1 MNTII
6 FTIATLAFLGLL
18 LAIVLYIVAQ
28 KFKVEE
34 DPRIDTVESLMP
46 GANCG
51 GCGKAG
57 CRAFAEAAVKEG
69 VGSLF
74 CPVGGN
80 AVMQKVAE
88 ALGQTVEEKA
98 PQVAVLRCSG
108 SCDKRKKTSVYEG
121 ISTCA
126 SVAALYGGETDCA
139 FGCLGKGDCE
149 AACQFGAIKVN
160 PETGLPEVDEEKCT
174 ACGACVKACPKQL
187 LELRN
192 KGPKGRRIWVACR
205 NKDKGAPARKACL
218 AACIGCGK
226 CAKECAFGAITVEN
240 NLAYIDFTKC
250 RMCRKCVAACPTG
263 AIHEVNFPP
272 RPAAVKPAAA
282 NPAAAAAAKPVA
294 ANPAAAAKP
303 VAPAAQQ
310 APVQKPAS
318 PVAEEV
324 KKEIPVQKQ

>member
-6 FTIATLAFLGLL
+6 FTIATLAILGLL

-282 NPAAAAAAKPVA
+282 NPAAAAAT
-294 ANPAAAAKP
+294 KP
-303 VAPAAQQ
+303 VAPAAQA

>member
-6 FTIATLAFLGLL
+6 FTIATLAILGLL

-192 KGPKGRRIWVACR
+192 KGPKGGRIWVACR

-318 PVAEEV
+318 QVAEEV

>member
-6 FTIATLAFLGLL
+6 FTIATLAILGLL

-282 NPAAAAAAKPVA
+282 NPAAA
-294 ANPAAAAKP
+294 KP
-303 VAPAAQQ
+303 VAPAAQA

-324 KKEIPVQKQ
+324 KKEIPVQKQQ

>member
-6 FTIATLAFLGLL
+6 FTIATLAILGLL

-310 APVQKPAS
+310 ASVQKPAS

>member
-6 FTIATLAFLGLL
+6 FTIATLAILGLL

-88 ALGQTVEEKA
+88 ALGQTVEAKA

-272 RPAAVKPAAA
+272 RPAAASAT
-282 NPAAAAAAKPVA
+282 
-294 ANPAAAAKP
+294 KP
-303 VAPAAQQ
+303 VAPAAQA

>member
-1 MNTII
+1 MNIII
-6 FTIATLAFLGLL
+6 FTIATLAVLGLL

-34 DPRIDTVESLMP
+34 DPRIDTVEALMP

-88 ALGQTVEEKA
+88 ALGQTIEAKD
-98 PQVAVLRCSG
+98 PQVAVLRCNG
-108 SCDKRKKTSVYEG
+108 NCEKRKKTSRYEG
-121 ISTCA
+121 VASCA
-126 SVAALYGGETDCA
+126 TVASLYGGETDCM
-139 FGCLGKGDCE
+139 FGCLGYGDCE
-149 AACQFGAIKVN
+149 AACQFDAIKVN

-174 ACGACVKACPKQL
+174 GCGACTKACPKQL

-192 KGPKGRRIWVACR
+192 KGPKGRRVYVACR
-205 NKDKGAPARKACL
+205 NKDKGAVARKACL
-218 AACIGCGK
+218 NAGIGCGK
-226 CAKECAFGAITVEN
+226 CAKVCAFEAITVES

-250 RMCRKCVAACPTG
+250 RMCRKCVAECPTG

-272 RPAAVKPAAA
+272 RPAAVKPAAST
-282 NPAAAAAAKPVA
+282 PAAAAQAKPVQ
-294 ANPAAAAKP
+294 
-303 VAPAAQQ
+303 PAAQ
-310 APVQKPAS
+310 APKP
-318 PVAEEV
+318 EE
-324 KKEIPVQKQ
+324 KKVEIPVQKTE

>member
-6 FTIATLAFLGLL
+6 FTIATLAILGLL

-294 ANPAAAAKP
+294 
-303 VAPAAQQ
+303 PAAQQ

>member
-1 MNTII
+1 
-6 FTIATLAFLGLL
+6 
-18 LAIVLYIVAQ
+18 
-28 KFKVEE
+28 
-34 DPRIDTVESLMP
+34 
-46 GANCG
+46 
-51 GCGKAG
+51 
-57 CRAFAEAAVKEG
+57 
-69 VGSLF
+69 
-74 CPVGGN
+74 
-80 AVMQKVAE
+80 MQKVAE

>member
-6 FTIATLAFLGLL
+6 FTIATLAILGLL

-282 NPAAAAAAKPVA
+282 NPAAAAAV
-294 ANPAAAAKP
+294 KP
-303 VAPAAQQ
+303 VAPAAQA

>member
-6 FTIATLAFLGLL
+6 FTIATLAILGLL

-272 RPAAVKPAAA
+272 RPAAVAAT
-282 NPAAAAAAKPVA
+282 
-294 ANPAAAAKP
+294 KP
-303 VAPAAQQ
+303 VAPAAQA
-310 APVQKPAS
+310 APVQKSAS

>member
-6 FTIATLAFLGLL
+6 FTIATLAILGLL

-108 SCDKRKKTSVYEG
+108 SCDKRKKTSIYEG

>member
-6 FTIATLAFLGLL
+6 FTIATLAILGLL

>member
-6 FTIATLAFLGLL
+6 FTIATLAILGLL

-318 PVAEEV
+318 QVAEEV

>member
-6 FTIATLAFLGLL
+6 FTIATLAILGLL

-149 AACQFGAIKVN
+149 ASCQFGAIKVN

-263 AIHEVNFPP
+263 AIHGVNFPP

-294 ANPAAAAKP
+294 
-303 VAPAAQQ
+303 PAAQA

>member
-6 FTIATLAFLGLL
+6 FTIATLAILGLL

-139 FGCLGKGDCE
+139 CGCLGKGDCE
-149 AACQFGAIKVN
+149 AACQFGASKVN

-272 RPAAVKPAAA
+272 RPAAASAT
-282 NPAAAAAAKPVA
+282 
-294 ANPAAAAKP
+294 KP
-303 VAPAAQQ
+303 VAPAAQA